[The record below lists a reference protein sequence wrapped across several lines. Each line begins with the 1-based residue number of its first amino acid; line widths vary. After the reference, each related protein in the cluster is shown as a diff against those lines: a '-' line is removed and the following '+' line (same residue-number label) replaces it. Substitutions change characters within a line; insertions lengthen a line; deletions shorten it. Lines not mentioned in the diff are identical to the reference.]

1 MTVYCGLF
9 IFDSIILIKN
19 DPCNSHYRL
28 THSYNTRHE
37 HDFAKIK
44 EKILETIKQEQ
55 NYFILKR
62 NLKRFLLN
70 LALNIGVSIVY
81 TRVIF

>member
-1 MTVYCGLF
+1 MTVYCGLY

-19 DPCNSHYRL
+19 DPCNSQYRL
-28 THSYNTRHE
+28 THSYNTRHK
-37 HDFAKIK
+37 HDLAKIK
-44 EKILETIKQEQ
+44 KVLETIKQEQ

-62 NLKRFLLN
+62 NLKRFLIN
-70 LALNIGVSIVY
+70 LALNIGVPIVY